1 MSASAPSSSL
11 KVPMPFGLP
20 KKFCTTVSAAKSRHA
35 ELPPRS
41 CLRGRGPAMKQ
52 IARGAVNT

>member
-20 KKFCTTVSAAKSRHA
+20 KKFCTNCQRRKVTA
-35 ELPPRS
+35 
-41 CLRGRGPAMKQ
+41 C
-52 IARGAVNT
+52 